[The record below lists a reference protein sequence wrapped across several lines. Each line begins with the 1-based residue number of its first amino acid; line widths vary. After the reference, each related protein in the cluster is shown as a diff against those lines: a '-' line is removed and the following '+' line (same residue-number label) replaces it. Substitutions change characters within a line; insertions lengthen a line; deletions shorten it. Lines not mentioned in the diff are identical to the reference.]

1 MSYSF
6 YSSPILFSLFSHLS
20 HQTASAHLSSSLL
33 PWPCETPWWILA
45 SHPHFKGMKIQTGLC
60 HPVYS
65 APPFICLDKKCK
77 ALRRLPHESVW
88 GPPSGNVCWSF
99 QVSCQTRER
108 DGEGE
113 IKLELKC
120 ERARDSD
127 RETTSRARREETGH
141 VTGWLRTVPWVAL
154 VLLFSEDTL
163 GISA

>member
-6 YSSPILFSLFSHLS
+6 YSSPLFCFPYFPISHTRLFC
-20 HQTASAHLSSSLL
+20 TSLL
-33 PWPCETPWWILA
+33 FIIALALWDPLVNPGITPPFQRNENTDRSVPSA
-45 SHPHFKGMKIQTGLC
+45 
-60 HPVYS
+60 YS

-77 ALRRLPHESVW
+77 ALWRLPHESVW

-99 QVSCQTRER
+99 RVSCQARER

-113 IKLELKC
+113 IKLELKR

-141 VTGWLRTVPWVAL
+141 VTGWLRTHSGRLWCSRFL
-154 VLLFSEDTL
+154 RTL
-163 GISA
+163 QHN